1 MTGII
6 GNISLQQWKVD
17 NYGMKVENT
26 RETLSKWNEKG
37 STKDVEIK

>member
-1 MTGII
+1 MEGCSQITGEMSNPEI
-6 GNISLQQWKVD
+6 
-17 NYGMKVENT
+17 KVENT